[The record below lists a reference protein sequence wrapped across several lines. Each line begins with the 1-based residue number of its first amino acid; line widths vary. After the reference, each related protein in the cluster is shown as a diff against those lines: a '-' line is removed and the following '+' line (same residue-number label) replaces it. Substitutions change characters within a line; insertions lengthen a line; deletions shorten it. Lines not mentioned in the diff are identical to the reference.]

1 MKVYKVKVN
10 GRVFE
15 VEVEAVDEKAGHIE
29 TAEKKEEP
37 VKEVKATGSE
47 ILAPI
52 AGKVTDIKVSVGDV
66 VKEGQTV
73 MIIEAMKLENE
84 IQSAYTGTVKQ
95 ILVKSGDDV
104 RNKDVLIVLG

>member
-15 VEVEAVDEKAGHIE
+15 VEVETVDEKAGHIE
-29 TAEKKEEP
+29 APVAKEEP
-37 VKEVKATGSE
+37 VREVSATGSE
-47 ILAPI
+47 IIAPI
-52 AGKVTDIKVSVGDV
+52 AGKVTDIKVGVGDS

-73 MIIEAMKLENE
+73 MIVEAMKLENE
-84 IQSAYTGTVKQ
+84 IQSAYSGTVRQ
-95 ILVKSGDDV
+95 ILVKEGDDV